1 MQVLIV
7 EIELSDDNE
16 FGVEFSGAG
25 TAGNTKS
32 LWGTNFEALS
42 PDPSG
47 ATRQTGGTF
56 TIFNPDNPDQK
67 FGYVRALASKNNM
80 KVLFSPQ
87 IIAKSHSQAKISV
100 GKRVPV
106 IANEITDTE
115 STTVYNTSLR
125 RSYQYENTG
134 IILTVT
140 PQVTKGGMIS
150 MVLEQTISEAVDNTT
165 KGIDS
170 PIIKEDTLSTE
181 LALRD
186 GRTVI
191 MGGLIKEKHN
201 EVVSSLPLIVEIPFF
216 RALFGDINK
225 TSERTEILVLVT
237 ATIIRENSN
246 LEEMVNRYKQA
257 VLEIKKFEKRMYGPG
272 KSKK

>member
-1 MQVLIV
+1 MVGIRGGAVWGERWPYHHL
-7 EIELSDDNE
+7 
-16 FGVEFSGAG
+16 AG
-25 TAGNTKS
+25 TKH
-32 LWGTNFEALS
+32 L
-42 PDPSG
+42 PD
-47 ATRQTGGTF
+47 
-56 TIFNPDNPDQK
+56 
-67 FGYVRALASKNNM
+67 
-80 KVLFSPQ
+80 
-87 IIAKSHSQAKISV
+87 
-100 GKRVPV
+100 
-106 IANEITDTE
+106 EIGDLLYCLK
-115 STTVYNTSLR
+115 VYNTSLR